1 MTLAWIS
8 LIALAIV
15 IVLSC
20 TNRVH
25 PGFLALAFAFIIG
38 VYLSW
43 LFAPQDDLKSG
54 VSGALGTVGHDV
66 NPRLHFSN
74 NLRRNVFDGYPVD
87 LFLTLAGVSLLFTQ
101 AHLNG
106 TLDKLAHA
114 AVGVCRGNVGMIP
127 WMFFLLS
134 AGFAMAGAGNI
145 ASAALIAPTAMAIAS
160 KARIPGALMAILVG
174 HGAIAGALSPISP
187 TGIIAEKQMAK
198 IFLAGHGTEMFLHNL
213 LANLAVA
220 VLGFVLFGGMPLFS
234 RWYNANEVVAGE
246 APKERRLEPRHWA
259 TLGLIGALMIAV
271 LVWKVN
277 VGMGAFACAVFLAL
291 TGLADDDDAVKKM
304 PWSVIL
310 MVCGV
315 NVLTAL
321 LEETGGTKLFAA
333 LVVRVSNEDT
343 APAIFGFV
351 AAIVSVYSSTS
362 GVVLPAFLPMVKDV
376 ADQLPGSDPLALA
389 LAVIVAG
396 HLVDSSPLSTI
407 GALCVSSAGPE
418 EDRRKL
424 FARTLIW
431 GLAMSIVGALW
442 CFVLY
447 GLWW

>member
-8 LIALAIV
+8 LIALGIV

-25 PGFLALAFAFIIG
+25 PGFLALALAFVIG
-38 VYLSW
+38 VYLRW
-43 LFAPQDDLKSG
+43 LFPVQNELTG
-54 VSGALGTVGHDV
+54 GIVGIVEVLGHDLR
-66 NPRLHFSN
+66 PPPDFAA
-74 NLRRNVFDGYPVD
+74 NLRRSVFDGYPVD

-106 TLDKLAHA
+106 TLDRLSHA
-114 AVGVCRGNVGMIP
+114 AVGVCRGNVGLIP

-134 AGFAMAGAGNI
+134 AGFATAGAGNI
-145 ASAALIAPTAMAIAS
+145 ASAALIAPTAMAIAAR
-160 KARIPGALMAILVG
+160 ARIPGVLMTILVG
-174 HGAIAGALSPISP
+174 HGAIAGALSTVSP
-187 TGIIAEKQMAK
+187 TGIIAEKQMAR
-198 IFLAGHGTEMFLHNL
+198 IGLAGHGFDMFLHNL
-213 LANLAVA
+213 LINVAVA
-220 VLGFVLFGGMPLFS
+220 VAAFVLFGGLPLFA
-234 RWYNANEVVAGE
+234 RRYEPTAEDKA
-246 APKERRLEPRHWA
+246 KEGRFEWRHWA
-259 TLGLIGALMIAV
+259 TLLLIAALMGLV
-271 LVWKVN
+271 LFWKVN
-277 VGMGAFACAVFLAL
+277 VGMGAFVCAVVFAL
-291 TGLADDDDAVKKM
+291 TGLADDDGAVKKM

-321 LEETGGTKLFAA
+321 LEETGGTKLAA
-333 LVVRVSNEDT
+333 RLVVAVSTDDS

-362 GVVLPAFLPMVKDV
+362 GVVLPAFLPMVKEI
-376 ADQLPGSDPLALA
+376 AEGLPGSDPLALA

-407 GALCVSSAGPE
+407 GALCVSSAGPD

-431 GLAMSIVGALW
+431 GLAMAAVGGIW
-442 CFVLY
+442 CYLFY